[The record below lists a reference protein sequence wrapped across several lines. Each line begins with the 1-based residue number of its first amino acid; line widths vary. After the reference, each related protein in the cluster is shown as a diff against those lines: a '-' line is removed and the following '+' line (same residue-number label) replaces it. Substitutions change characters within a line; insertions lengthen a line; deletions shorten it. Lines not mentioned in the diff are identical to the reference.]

1 MTIRTLLFDLDGTLI
16 NTNELIIASFLH
28 TTNQYAPGK
37 YEREDILQFIGPPL
51 EESLRK
57 INDKAD
63 VEEMINTYRTH
74 NHEHHDELVEAYD
87 GVVETLDKLKE
98 AGFKLGIVTTKMRQ
112 TVDMGL
118 ALTKIADH
126 FDTIV
131 TLDDVTHAKPDPE
144 PVQMAMAH
152 LGAAPEE
159 TIMVGDNTHDIE
171 SGQNAGTK
179 TAGVAW
185 TIKGRQVLEDLHP
198 DYMLEHMSDI
208 LKIVME

>member
-16 NTNELIIASFLH
+16 NTNELIISSFLH
-28 TTNQYAPGK
+28 TTEKYAPGK
-37 YEREDILQFIGPPL
+37 YKKEDVLKFIGPPL

-57 INDKAD
+57 INPNKN
-63 VEEMINTYRTH
+63 VEEMIDTYRKH
-74 NHEHHDELVEAYD
+74 NHEHHDELVVAYD
-87 GVVETLDKLKE
+87 GVVETLQKLRD
-98 AGFKLGIVTTKMRQ
+98 AGYKLGIVTTKMGV

-118 ALTKIADH
+118 KLTKIDNM

-131 TLDDVTHAKPDPE
+131 TLDDVDHAKPHPE
-144 PVQMAMAH
+144 PVVRAMKA
-152 LGAAPEE
+152 LDANPEE

-185 TIKGRQVLEDLHP
+185 TVKGRKTLEDLKP